1 MKSKQLTALGATLSL
16 ILTAQLQGQGAD
28 MVILDEF
35 GVKNLG
41 LESVEVDYR
50 EFESTVFAIGRIE
63 EIPAQRSVLST
74 RIAGRVVE
82 LNAFEGDVVEKGDV
96 LVRVESRQLGDPP
109 PVIDVKAL
117 QDGLVVAS
125 HVRLGQPVAPDAEL
139 MDISE
144 RSKVWAIAQ
153 IPERE
158 AAQVKL
164 GQRARIVVPSLG
176 GAPIE
181 AALVRFGVEANR
193 QAGTV
198 AGIFELEN
206 PESKLRPGMR
216 AEFSIVLSKR
226 DDVIAVPTESV
237 QGDPSKRVVFVRDFD
252 LPHAFLPAPVVLGER
267 NDEWIEV
274 IQGLFPGDE
283 VVTSGAYM
291 LGFAGG
297 GSGVSLKEALDAAHG
312 HEHNE
317 DGSEL
322 TPEQKAAKAKGVS
335 GEDEHDHA
343 HDEMSPALLIYAALM
358 SLLSVVL
365 LQICLKQKRSQSEE
379 A

>member
-1 MKSKQLTALGATLSL
+1 MKSKQFIALGATLSL
-16 ILTAQLQGQGAD
+16 FLSAQLQGQSLD

-63 EIPAQRSVLST
+63 EIPARRSVLST

-82 LNAFEGDVVEKGDV
+82 LNAYEGDVVEKGDV

-125 HVRLGQPVAPDAEL
+125 HVRMGQPVAPDAEL
-139 MDISE
+139 MDISD

-181 AALVRFGVEANR
+181 AMLVRFGVEADR

-198 AGIFELEN
+198 AGIFELNN
-206 PESKLRPGMR
+206 PEAKLRSGMR

-237 QGDPSKRVVFVRDFD
+237 QGDPSKRVVFVKDFD
-252 LPHAFLPAPVVLGER
+252 LPHAFVRAPVVVGER
-267 NDEWIEV
+267 NDEWAEV

-297 GSGVSLKEALDAAHG
+297 GAGISLKEALDAAHG

-317 DGSEL
+317 DGSEM
-322 TPEQKAAKAKGVS
+322 TPDQKVANEKSMPDA
-335 GEDEHDHA
+335 HDHG
-343 HDEMSPALLIYAALM
+343 HDEASPALLIYAALM

-365 LQICLKQKRSQSEE
+365 LQICWKQKRSQSEE